1 MKRRA
6 RHHDDVPA
14 IGSCRSDAHNLFL
27 DAFLRR
33 ERDTRRE
40 EVDEVGRAGG
50 ERLLRGRS
58 AAVSGDLGGDTVLL
72 VITQLVGRIDRR
84 ERSVIGNGKPDL
96 DRGLGVRAR
105 RPGEEQPDGRKMR
118 RKAAKTIFHVTP
130 PWASWSGNGRNGN
143 R

>member
-1 MKRRA
+1 
-6 RHHDDVPA
+6 VPA
-14 IGSCRSDAHNLFL
+14 IGPCRSDSHNLFL

-105 RPGEEQPDGRKMR
+105 RPGEEQPMVARCAARQRRRFSRGSSLGFVCSGKGRR
-118 RKAAKTIFHVTP
+118 
-130 PWASWSGNGRNGN
+130 W
-143 R
+143 